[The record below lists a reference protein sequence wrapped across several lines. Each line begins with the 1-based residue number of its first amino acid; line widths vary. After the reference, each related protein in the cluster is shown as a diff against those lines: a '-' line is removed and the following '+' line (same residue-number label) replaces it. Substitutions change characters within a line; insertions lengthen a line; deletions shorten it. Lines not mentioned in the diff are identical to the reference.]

1 LRAAGLRLD
10 ERRPAQG
17 DALPALADVD
27 GILTLGGA
35 QSVVDVG
42 RDRALQA
49 EAELLRD
56 AVAAG
61 VPVLGVCLGAQL
73 LAHALGAPVR
83 RAARRTVAWVELEA
97 PAAAAGDPLFSPL
110 GSAVR
115 GLHWNED
122 VFALP
127 PGATELLTGA
137 PEGVAA
143 FRAGERAWGVQFHPE
158 VDGAV
163 LDGWY
168 AGYASW
174 LREAGVSEGDAR
186 AADVRHLPAQAVLA
200 ERLFG
205 AFARLVARA

>member
-27 GILTLGGA
+27 GILTLGGG
-35 QSVVDVG
+35 QSVVEVE

-61 VPVLGVCLGAQL
+61 VPVLGVCLGAQM

-83 RAARRTVAWVELEA
+83 RAARRTVEWVELAASE
-97 PAAAAGDPLFSPL
+97 AAAEDPLFSPL
-110 GSAVR
+110 GSPVR

-143 FRAGERAWGVQFHPE
+143 FRAGVRAWGVQFHPE

-168 AGYASW
+168 ADYASW
-174 LREAGVSEGDAR
+174 LGEAGVSEGDAR
-186 AADVRHLPAQAVLA
+186 AADARHLPAQAVLA

-205 AFARLVARA
+205 AFARFVANG